1 MPSTVA
7 MDSPGSPLSELSSDD
22 FQEEE
27 HATLTH
33 PLSDAEH
40 DTESTRPAK
49 RQRVAGPSSEK
60 WDPHNAPPAPVPPEE
75 DISSDTDGSVPGSP
89 HLGAT
94 GGGDDED
101 FGGYGHREQI
111 SVCKWDG
118 CEAGDLGNMDL
129 LVLHLHD
136 EHIHARQKKYSCE
149 WGDCTRK
156 GIPHASGYALRA
168 HMRSHTRE
176 KPFYC
181 SLPGE
186 ICLSLLLKE
195 GVRGLTLRY

>member
-1 MPSTVA
+1 

-22 FQEEE
+22 FHEEE
-27 HATLTH
+27 QAH
-33 PLSDAEH
+33 PNLHTLSDAEH
-40 DTESTRPAK
+40 DAESSRPSK
-49 RQRVAGPSSEK
+49 RQRVVGPGGPVV
-60 WDPHNAPPAPVPPEE
+60 WDNLPAAAPEE

-89 HLGAT
+89 HIGAGT
-94 GGGDDED
+94 GGANNDDEEY
-101 FGGYGHREQI
+101 GGYGHREQV
-111 SVCKWDG
+111 STCKWDG
-118 CEAGDLGNMDL
+118 CPAGDLENMDK
-129 LVLHLHD
+129 LVEHLHE

-149 WGDCTRK
+149 WGDCNRK

-186 ICLSLLLKE
+186 SACLLLW
-195 GVRGLTLRY
+195 GMC

>member
-1 MPSTVA
+1 ME
-7 MDSPGSPLSELSSDD
+7 SPGSPLSELSSDD
-22 FQEEE
+22 FHEEE
-27 HATLTH
+27 QEHPHASVH
-33 PLSDAEH
+33 ALSDNDH

-49 RQRVAGPSSEK
+49 RQRKDHHGAGGPVVWDNIPVA
-60 WDPHNAPPAPVPPEE
+60 PPEE

-89 HLGAT
+89 HMGAAA
-94 GGGDDED
+94 GDDD
-101 FGGYGHREQI
+101 DYGGYGHREQI
-111 SVCKWDG
+111 STCKWDD
-118 CEAGDLGNMDL
+118 CTAGDLGNMDL

-149 WGDCTRK
+149 WGDCNRK

-181 SLPGE
+181 SLPGR
-186 ICLSLLLKE
+186 CLSSWS
-195 GVRGLTLRY
+195 GYTHD